1 MLRGLDGGFGYIF
14 YVSGLVFHAS
24 KAKLGNTFSR
34 TIFRSAEKT
43 FFFSACRG
51 RGVCMLSES
60 STQTVARR
68 SANAPFLRY
77 LGRKGTLNRNAFLRG
92 GTPRMLTCS
101 VLPCVGRGLIRHYE
115 SRNAGQAGILYFSRC
130 ARIAYLRR
138 RRGKGTNKRAT
149 RRWDC
154 HIDTWNIDR
163 YHSGLG
169 MSSVGVLMAFGS
181 LV

>member
-1 MLRGLDGGFGYIF
+1 MSWERRLHVVGKFYADGGTAVGKCP
-14 YVSGLVFHAS
+14 V
-24 KAKLGNTFSR
+24 
-34 TIFRSAEKT
+34 
-43 FFFSACRG
+43 
-51 RGVCMLSES
+51 
-60 STQTVARR
+60 
-68 SANAPFLRY
+68 LRY

-101 VLPCVGRGLIRHYE
+101 VLPCVGRGLSYGIMK
-115 SRNAGQAGILYFSRC
+115 AGMQAGWHSVLFPMRENRVF
-130 ARIAYLRR
+130 ATAA
-138 RRGKGTNKRAT
+138 GKGTNKRAT

-169 MSSVGVLMAFGS
+169 MSSVGVLMALGG

>member
-1 MLRGLDGGFGYIF
+1 MSWERRLHVVGKFYVDGGTAVGKCPVFTLFG
-14 YVSGLVFHAS
+14 VERDTDPECL
-24 KAKLGNTFSR
+24 L
-34 TIFRSAEKT
+34 
-43 FFFSACRG
+43 
-51 RGVCMLSES
+51 
-60 STQTVARR
+60 ARR
-68 SANAPFLRY
+68 NASDAYAFRIALR
-77 LGRKGTLNRNAFLRG
+77 RAWTF
-92 GTPRMLTCS
+92 
-101 VLPCVGRGLIRHYE
+101 IRHYE